1 MEIVKTPDVQESTN
15 NVDSAILEA
24 PQAEMQNNSEQEDI
38 DPQAELKKE
47 YLAYVDEIS
56 KGRFNYDTQEKVIEA
71 VNSISKIL
79 SLTTVVPRTELQT
92 KGDTRQPV
100 IIGGTHIDL
109 VKSQYPGVYPI
120 LVQRLLDL
128 GVKL

>member
-56 KGRFNYDTQEKVIEA
+56 KGRFNYDTQEKVIKA
-71 VNSISKIL
+71 VNAISKIL

>member
-1 MEIVKTPDVQESTN
+1 
-15 NVDSAILEA
+15 
-24 PQAEMQNNSEQEDI
+24 MQNDSEQEDI

-71 VNSISKIL
+71 VNAISKIL

>member
-24 PQAEMQNNSEQEDI
+24 PQAEMQNDSEQEDI

-71 VNSISKIL
+71 VNAISKIL

-92 KGDTRQPV
+92 K
-100 IIGGTHIDL
+100 
-109 VKSQYPGVYPI
+109 
-120 LVQRLLDL
+120 
-128 GVKL
+128 

>member
-24 PQAEMQNNSEQEDI
+24 PQAEMQNDSEQEDI

-71 VNSISKIL
+71 VNAISKIL

-109 VKSQYPGVYPI
+109 VKSKYPGVYPI

>member
-24 PQAEMQNNSEQEDI
+24 PQAEMQNDSHQEDI

-71 VNSISKIL
+71 VNAISKIL

>member
-24 PQAEMQNNSEQEDI
+24 PQAEMQNDSEQEDI

-71 VNSISKIL
+71 VNAISKIL